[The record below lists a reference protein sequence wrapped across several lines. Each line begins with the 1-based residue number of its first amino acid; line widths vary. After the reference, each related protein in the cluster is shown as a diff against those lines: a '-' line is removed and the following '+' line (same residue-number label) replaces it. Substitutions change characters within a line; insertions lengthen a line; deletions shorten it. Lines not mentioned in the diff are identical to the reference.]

1 MASQSRFRTR
11 QDSYVGP
18 DEDLRRLEEENQIMR
33 DQLQRYQLQI
43 QSANDQLIM
52 LKQRYQMLINEISM
66 REKAAE
72 EISRIALKEANQII
86 ETAQGNADIIIKE
99 ALGSA
104 RMVFR
109 EIERL
114 TSQTKVMRY
123 DIKLKM
129 DSMGELLNSFQIP
142 EVMNLDYLAKI
153 ASEARKEE
161 TRTNRL

>member
-1 MASQSRFRTR
+1 MASQSRFRIR
-11 QDSYVGP
+11 QDSYVKP
-18 DEDLRRLEEENQIMR
+18 NEDLERLEEENQIMR

-43 QSANDQLIM
+43 QNANDQLIM
-52 LKQRYQMLINEISM
+52 LKQRYQMLINELSM

-123 DIKLKM
+123 DIRLKM

-142 EVMNLDYLAKI
+142 EVMNLDYLAKL
-153 ASEARKEE
+153 ATESKKEE
-161 TRTNRL
+161 TRISRL